1 MIPIICILLLI
12 IFILDYKT
20 KQLKQIKK
28 EQFKNE
34 QIYEQKYLNDPIKLA
49 SYKAKISKYKP
60 KYKLKIDRSN
70 EKSVDD
76 SIFDQRDDKI
86 TERDQ
91 KNKVLENSIHKQK
104 YNQIKIKSKPEQKI
118 KFDPII
124 RNIEPKYKLYADNN
138 MNFREGGKIFLNSKQ
153 NIDQNTNTNIMDF
166 VNNNKITQIDTT
178 EKIPDFNLYNSIIS
192 QIGQTP
198 KPNNSI
204 QNKGK
209 TIKDIYDEL
218 TNDNRLELQQNMD
231 DLCAYDNRYD
241 FIIGEKY
248 GATRFDT
255 YSVD

>member
-20 KQLKQIKK
+20 KQLKQNKK

-138 MNFREGGKIFLNSKQ
+138 MNFREGGKIYLNSKQ

-166 VNNNKITQIDTT
+166 INNNKITQIDTT